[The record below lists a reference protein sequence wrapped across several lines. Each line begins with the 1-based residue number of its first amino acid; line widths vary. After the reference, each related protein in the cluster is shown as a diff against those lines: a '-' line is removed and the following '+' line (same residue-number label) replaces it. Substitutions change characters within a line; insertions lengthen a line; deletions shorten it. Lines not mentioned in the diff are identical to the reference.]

1 MLPMNWTNWTPLKKL
16 LFLHAVTRKKH
27 TKEDPPAENTD
38 SLGKNRGNWE
48 NVDGTEEES
57 T

>member
-1 MLPMNWTNWTPLKKL
+1 MWHDMTPLKKL
-16 LFLHAVTRKKH
+16 LFLHAVTRKRK
-27 TKEDPPAENTD
+27 KQEEPPAENMD

-48 NVDGTEEES
+48 NVDGTEKES

>member
-1 MLPMNWTNWTPLKKL
+1 MWHDMTPLKKL
-16 LFLHAVTRKKH
+16 LFLHAVTRKRK
-27 TKEDPPAENTD
+27 KQEEPPAKKTD
-38 SLGKNRGNWE
+38 SLGKNRGNCG

>member
-27 TKEDPPAENTD
+27 KKEDPPAENTD
-38 SLGKNRGNWE
+38 SLGKNRGNCG